1 MHIISAYR
9 SQENVSVLPS
19 HQTLDLTSPKDE
31 EPNFEETIGEDE
43 QQQEPSRHQDLHHEL
58 ESEDMEEERE
68 VEERGSGVGTDEESL
83 PELFAPSSPLH
94 IDKNFLLPDIMEE
107 SENEQ
112 SESLRSS
119 LLSSDGTIVKSQSRH
134 KFTKFN
140 PFEETGLD
148 VVETSFNDDVPLPIN
163 DNSDNVQDL
172 NTSGSPVEPPIL
184 PVSPPPGPLL
194 SPRYSMMLL
203 DSNEQ
208 ANDYNRFSV
217 VSVSSEMAPPLPTSL
232 PPGKLIPRE
241 SLYQDPES
249 KIDLWYELRR
259 TNVEKVH
266 SGDPESQEELKYGA
280 KYNPTHKT
288 EDIDAEPSHKFTEHL
303 TSDSGFPDT
312 DMATDHST
320 GRNAENPVGSAHQF
334 LSVSTKNSSTSIT
347 SYSDERTTEYSG
359 SLGLKTNA
367 SSGSQVRNI
376 IHVLVLEL
384 AVNFFPIFQH
394 SQSEV
399 ELHEN
404 DDVNS
409 MSTKFGDYA
418 GQDEVEPYPPIV
430 SPPFSPGQ
438 GENVKPS
445 IRKTGYAQ

>member
-1 MHIISAYR
+1 
-9 SQENVSVLPS
+9 
-19 HQTLDLTSPKDE
+19 
-31 EPNFEETIGEDE
+31 
-43 QQQEPSRHQDLHHEL
+43 
-58 ESEDMEEERE
+58 
-68 VEERGSGVGTDEESL
+68 
-83 PELFAPSSPLH
+83 
-94 IDKNFLLPDIMEE
+94 MEE

-119 LLSSDGTIVKSQSRH
+119 LLSSDGTIIKSQGRH
-134 KFTKFN
+134 KFTKFD
-140 PFEETGLD
+140 PFEETGFD
-148 VVETSFNDDVPLPIN
+148 VIETNFNDDVPLPVN
-163 DNSDNVQDL
+163 DNSDNGQHF
-172 NTSGSPVEPPIL
+172 NASGSPVEPPIL

-203 DSNEQ
+203 DSNERV
-208 ANDYNRFSV
+208 NDYNRFSV

-249 KIDLWYELRR
+249 KIDLWYELKR
-259 TNVEKVH
+259 TNEEKVH
-266 SGDPESQEELKYGA
+266 SGDPKSHEELKDGA
-280 KYNPTHKT
+280 KYNPIHKT
-288 EDIDAEPSHKFTEHL
+288 EDIDAESSHKFTEHL

-312 DMATDHST
+312 DMATDHNT

-347 SYSDERTTEYSG
+347 CHSDERTTEYSG

-384 AVNFFPIFQH
+384 AMNFFPIFQH

-409 MSTKFGDYA
+409 MSTKLGDYA